1 MNPGPPRVN
10 PRLLVF
16 GASGYV
22 GTNLVPALLA
32 AGAGRVRA
40 AARNRKVL
48 EPRSHGTAS
57 SWSRPMR

>member
-1 MNPGPPRVN
+1 MTTDPPRDLL
-10 PRLLVF
+10 RFLVF

-32 AGAGRVRA
+32 AGVGPVRA

-48 EPRSHGTAS
+48 AAQQ
-57 SWSRPMR
+57 W